1 MARPKLSAPRE
12 YEFNEADRAAFRTRF
27 WRCPVRLVEDG
38 TWAALWTAGGRRK
51 RGGGAA
57 GALLPVLA
65 LHAWPEQDGAVPGWT
80 GTASL
85 PYRRLAHLAGLDKD
99 TVATALE
106 ELAQLGLV
114 RMWVEHIAEG
124 DVRRRAAMRIAVRA
138 FASDGE
144 RHVRFPGSFVYG
156 GGWSRLLGTAERHLC
171 LAWAAWARAQMT
183 DPEAGPLPRA
193 LGLLRK
199 RLGPVSGMGKTA
211 IREAVAALVAW
222 RTPAGTALVQDRG
235 GFLRPD
241 LQGEAAHHEW
251 PLAGDVALHEPG
263 SELAAAE
270 PRTAMDVAAA
280 QDALAVARGP
290 STGGTGGAGDPP
302 APEAAASAQA
312 EEPSRAAPPRTRQS
326 AGGRSRRGHEAV
338 VAPPPAPLPPLQS
351 QAVFEARKA
360 WLVRRYLARW
370 TARMLRRTTE
380 PARVAVFVDLCPGLA
395 TDGRPPGLEAALQVA
410 EQLRLKRRPDAPPP
424 LEVVAVEQDPERA
437 RKLRSAFAF
446 YSRSRLLTVTRMLPG
461 DCVDRFGAQQ
471 AILVFLG
478 ASEDEVL
485 TFPELQAAF
494 MKPDRELLA
503 LSRSGTPDPHV
514 GALWHSGRGIR
525 RDEQGYVARLAR
537 DTVRAGAR
545 TVLSTPLVSWAGAPA
560 GLAVHVANG
569 GGAMPQ
575 WKAALSPAT
584 GARRRTEQT
593 EFMGRSG
600 QEASEVADMIA
611 RAFAGRLVPWSD
623 PDWRLSPVRR
633 HALRWSALLPRE
645 LLGLRRE
652 LTSRG
657 WREFHRPLMYRLPDK

>member
-1 MARPKLSAPRE
+1 
-12 YEFNEADRAAFRTRF
+12 
-27 WRCPVRLVEDG
+27 VRLVEDG
-38 TWAALWTAGGRRK
+38 TWAALWTAGGQRK

-114 RMWVEHIAEG
+114 RMKVEHIAAG
-124 DVRRRAAMRIAVRA
+124 DVRRRAAVRVAVRA

-144 RHVRFPGSFVYG
+144 RHVRFPGALVYG
-156 GGWSRLLGTAERHLC
+156 GGWSRLPGTAERHLY

-183 DPEAGPLPRA
+183 DPEAGPLPRE

-222 RTPAGTALVQDRG
+222 RTPAGAGLVHDRG

-270 PRTAMDVAAA
+270 PRTATDAAAA
-280 QDALAVARGP
+280 QDALAVATGP
-290 STGGTGGAGDPP
+290 STGGTGGAGDPS
-302 APEAAASAQA
+302 APEAAGSAQA
-312 EEPSRAAPPRTRQS
+312 EEPSRAAPPRARQS
-326 AGGRSRRGHEAV
+326 AGRRSRRGHEAA
-338 VAPPPAPLPPLQS
+338 VAPPPAPLPPLEGP
-351 QAVFEARKA
+351 AVFEARKA

-437 RKLRSAFAF
+437 RKLRSAFGF
-446 YSRSRLLTVTRMLPG
+446 YSRSRLLTVTRMTPG
-461 DCVDRFGAQQ
+461 DCVDRFGPQQ

-478 ASEDEVL
+478 AVEDEVL
-485 TFPELQAAF
+485 AFPELQAALA
-494 MKPDRELLA
+494 KPDRELVA
-503 LSRSGTPDPHV
+503 LSRSGTPDPQV
-514 GALWHSGRGIR
+514 GALWHSGPVIR

-537 DTVRAGAR
+537 SAIRAGAR
-545 TVLSTPLVSWAGAPA
+545 TVLSTPLFSRAGVPA
-560 GLAVHVANG
+560 GLIVHAANG
-569 GGAMPQ
+569 GGAMPH
-575 WKAALSPAT
+575 WKAAVSPA
-584 GARRRTEQT
+584 GHARQALAQT

-600 QEASEVADMIA
+600 QEPGEVADMIA
-611 RAFAGRLVPWSD
+611 RALAGRQVPWSD
-623 PDWRLSPVRR
+623 PDWRSSPVRR
-633 HALRWSALLPRE
+633 YALRWSALLPSE
-645 LLGLRRE
+645 LLALRRE
-652 LTSRG
+652 LVRRG
-657 WREFHRPLMYRLPDK
+657 WRESLRPLRYRLPQKRDESTETLD